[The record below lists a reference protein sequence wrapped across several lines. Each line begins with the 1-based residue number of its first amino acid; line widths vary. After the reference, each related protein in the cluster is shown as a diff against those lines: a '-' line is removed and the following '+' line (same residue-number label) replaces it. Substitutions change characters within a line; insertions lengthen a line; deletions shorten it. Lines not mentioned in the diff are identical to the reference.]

1 MPQLL
6 NSARRLLFLLLFVFS
21 AGLLQAQAQKF
32 TLSGF
37 VSDSA
42 NGEMLI
48 GASIYV
54 KGTST
59 GVAANVYGFYSLT
72 LPQGDYVLVCNY
84 IGYRQKQIN
93 VSLKADVTLNVAMSN
108 SEAGTTMKEV
118 VITADRNQ
126 EQVTNTQTSA
136 ISIPVEQVRTL
147 PTIGG
152 ETDIIKVMQLMPGV
166 KRGGEGQNAMFVR
179 GGQGDDN
186 LILLDEAVVYNV
198 SHLFGF
204 FSVFNND
211 ALKDVTMIK
220 GGFPAQY
227 GGRMSSVMDIRMK
240 DGDFQHFRADGGIG
254 ILSSH
259 LTLQGPIIKGKSS
272 FLVSGRRSYIDR
284 VFKLAY
290 GGQNVLPYYF
300 YDANL
305 KLNYT
310 ISDKDRIFLSGYIG
324 DDVLSGSAGGDSSFF
339 EGGFRLGN
347 FTSTLRWNH
356 TYNPKLFSNISFI
369 HTRFRYD
376 VEAAIPGN
384 SFLVQSRIADY
395 GVKADYNYYR
405 GPGQT
410 LRYGASYTN
419 HLFRP
424 NVVNTSGQIADYL
437 QSREGRKVY
446 THEFGLYA
454 NYETELDSAWKVNG
468 GLRLSTLATTDK
480 VFVHP
485 EPRAS
490 ATWLFHKK
498 QSLKF
503 SYAKMV
509 QYLHLVSSSSV
520 ALPTDLW
527 YPVTARTAP
536 PISHQVAASYNYNF
550 SKLKTLV
557 TVEAY
562 YKWMRNLIEYREGA
576 VLILNDNYE
585 NELVSGKGRAYG
597 FEFFA
602 QRTEGKLTGWIGY
615 TLSWSTRQ
623 FDELNN
629 GKQYFAKFDRR
640 HDFSI
645 VGMWQIS
652 KRVSFSAVWVYSTGQ
667 RFTPITGNFFM
678 PNSALTSVDALPIY
692 ADRNSLELPAA
703 HRLDFNFVI
712 KSRLDR
718 KWLIWTGEWIL
729 GAYNTY
735 NRAQPYR
742 VDVVAAENGGY
753 KYQARGLFGFIP
765 SIAYNFRF

>member
-1 MPQLL
+1 MQKSPPLL
-6 NSARRLLFLLLFVFS
+6 RRLLVLVLLLLSIQQLS
-21 AGLLQAQAQKF
+21 AQTQKF

-37 VSDSA
+37 ISDSA
-42 NGEMLI
+42 SGEMLI
-48 GASIYV
+48 GASVYV
-54 KGTST
+54 KGTTT
-59 GVAANVYGFYSLT
+59 GAAANVYGFYSLT
-72 LPQGDYVLVCNY
+72 LPQGEYTIICNY
-84 IGYRQKQIN
+84 LGYQQKVMQI
-93 VSLKADVTLNVAMSN
+93 SLTADVTKNVLMST
-108 SEAGTTMKEV
+108 SQASTTMKEV

-126 EQVTNTQTSA
+126 EQVMSTQTSA
-136 ISIPVEQVRTL
+136 ISIPVDQIRTL

-204 FSVFNND
+204 FSVFNNN

-240 DGDFQHFRADGGIG
+240 DGDFQTFHGDGGIG
-254 ILSSH
+254 LLSSH

-272 FLVSGRRSYIDR
+272 FLLSGRRSYIDR
-284 VFKLAY
+284 VFKLAN
-290 GGQNVLPYYF
+290 GGQNILPYYF

-305 KLNYT
+305 KANYT
-310 ISDKDRIFLSGYIG
+310 ISDKDRLFLSGYVG
-324 DDVLSGSAGGDSSFF
+324 DDVLSASGGSDSSLF

-356 TYNPKLFSNISFI
+356 TYTPKLFSNISVI

-376 VEAAIPGN
+376 VEANIPGN
-384 SFLVQSRIADY
+384 SFLVQSRISDI

-437 QSREGRKVY
+437 QSRDGKKVY
-446 THEFGLYA
+446 THEIGLYA
-454 NYETELDSAWKVNG
+454 NYETDIDSVWKVNG
-468 GLRLSTLATTDK
+468 GLRLSALATTNK
-480 VFVHP
+480 VYVHP
-485 EPRAS
+485 EPRIS
-490 ATWLFHKK
+490 GTWLFAKN
-498 QSLKF
+498 QSFKF

-527 YPVTARTAP
+527 YPTTARTRP
-536 PISHQVAASYNYNF
+536 PVSHQVATSYNYNL
-550 SKLKTLV
+550 SKLKTII

-585 NELVSGKGRAYG
+585 DELVSGKGRAYG

-602 QRTEGKLTGWIGY
+602 QRTEGKITGWIGY

-623 FDELNN
+623 FDDLNN
-629 GKQYFAKFDRR
+629 GKPFYAKFDRR
-640 HDFSI
+640 HDFSF
-645 VGMWQIS
+645 VGMWQIT

-667 RFTPITGNFFM
+667 RFTPVTGNFLM
-678 PNSALTSVDALPIY
+678 PNSALTSVDVLPIY
-692 ADRNSLELPAA
+692 ADRNSLQLPPS
-703 HRLDFNFVI
+703 HRLDANFVI
-712 KSRLDR
+712 KSRLNR
-718 KWLIWTGEWIL
+718 KWMVWTGEWII
-729 GAYNTY
+729 GAYNLY

-742 VDVVAAENGGY
+742 VVVAPDGNGGY